1 MITLKKIYFSL
12 FILGFFFF
20 PFNDF
25 EGIPGLGEYANES
38 GSYFFLVG
46 FLVLG
51 IDSLYKRKIAIPYSD
66 RIFQILL
73 LFLVWCIITTILN
86 GDVVLE
92 SYYKQTSGVYRFL
105 RQYISLLLAAFIFV
119 LLFWNSLKDL
129 TSREILLVI
138 RKVFLFN
145 LVFAFVYGI
154 FEVLISVF
162 NVYAVM
168 PIMQLFD
175 FFPFLD
181 VNFESG
187 GRISSIGYE
196 VPSLGNYLITVS
208 GWMFSYIYTEKSK
221 WRFVPILM
229 VLFLTFFS
237 GSRTALI
244 NITLQ
249 LGMFIYLLYS
259 IKAYRKTLLLG
270 VQFVAVIS
278 VLMVVVFGNQIVRA
292 VDKKVDSLNFSANL
306 TKSISNQSRFGMQY
320 ASIEVFKESPII
332 GVGFGQETY
341 HKIHHYPPWATHNNY
356 EFRAIYQ
363 NQNITSFP
371 TSYNIYT
378 RLLAE
383 TGIVGVLIFLA
394 IIFFC
399 FSRSIFLWRNC
410 EGDQKTLAM
419 ILLISFIGL
428 CVNWLQMDFF
438 RQYGFWLCVVIL
450 IKVYDERKGNNII
463 DQPQI
468 D

>member
-12 FILGFFFF
+12 FLIGFFFF

-25 EGIPGLGEYANES
+25 EGISALGEYANES
-38 GSYFFLVG
+38 GSYFFLLG
-46 FLVLG
+46 FVVLG
-51 IDSLYKRKIAIPYSD
+51 VDSLYKGKIAIPYSD

-86 GDVVLE
+86 GNVVWD

-129 TSREILLVI
+129 TSRELLLVI

-145 LVFAFVYGI
+145 LTFAFIYGI

-175 FFPFLD
+175 YFPFLD

-187 GRISSIGYE
+187 GRVSSIGYE

-208 GWMFSYIYTEKSK
+208 GWMFSYIFTEKTK

-249 LGMFIYLLYS
+249 LGVFIYLLYS
-259 IKAYRKTLLLG
+259 IKAYRKTLLIG
-270 VQFVAVIS
+270 FQAVAVIAFLT
-278 VLMVVVFGNQIVRA
+278 VTVFGNQIVRA
-292 VDKKVDSLNFSANL
+292 VEKKVDSLNFSANL
-306 TKSISNQSRFGMQY
+306 TKSVSNQSRFGMQY
-320 ASIEVFKESPII
+320 ASLQVFKENPII

-341 HKIHHYPPWATHNNY
+341 HKIYHYPPWATHNNY
-356 EFRAIYQ
+356 EFKAVYQ
-363 NQNITSFP
+363 NQKITSFP

-383 TGIVGVLIFLA
+383 TGIIGVLIFLA

-399 FSRSIFLWRNC
+399 FSRSIFLWRNA
-410 EGDQKTLAM
+410 ENDQKTLAM
-419 ILLISFIGL
+419 ILLISFTGL
-428 CVNWLQMDFF
+428 CVNWMQMDFF

-450 IKVYDERKGNNII
+450 IKVYDERKRSIII
-463 DQPQI
+463 DQTKLE
-468 D
+468 

>member
-12 FILGFFFF
+12 FLIGFFFF

-25 EGIPGLGEYANES
+25 DGIPALGEYANES
-38 GSYFFLVG
+38 GSYFFILG
-46 FLVLG
+46 FLVLC
-51 IDSLYKRKIAIPYSD
+51 IDSLYKGKIAIPYRD
-66 RIFQILL
+66 KIFQILL
-73 LFLVWCIITTILN
+73 LFLVWCVVTTILN
-86 GDVVLE
+86 GNVVVD
-92 SYYKQTSGVYRFL
+92 SYYKQTGGVYRFL

-119 LLFWNSLKDL
+119 ILFWNSLKDL
-129 TSREILLVI
+129 TSRELLIVI
-138 RKVFLFN
+138 RKVFLYN

-168 PIMQLFD
+168 PIMQLFNY
-175 FFPFLD
+175 FPFLD

-249 LGMFIYLLYS
+249 LAMFIYLLYS
-259 IKAYRKTLLLG
+259 IKSYRKTLLVGL
-270 VQFVAVIS
+270 QFVAVIS
-278 VLMVVVFGNQIVRA
+278 VLTVVVFGNQIVRA
-292 VDKKVDSLNFSANL
+292 VDKKVESLNFSANL

-320 ASIEVFKESPII
+320 ASLEVFKANPII

-341 HKIHHYPPWATHNNY
+341 HKIYHYPPWATHNNY
-356 EFRAIYQ
+356 EFRAVYQ

-383 TGIVGVLIFLA
+383 TGIIGVAIFLA

-399 FSRSIFLWRNC
+399 FSRSIFLWRNA
-410 EGDQKTLAM
+410 ENDQKTLGM
-419 ILLISFIGL
+419 ILLVSFVGL
-428 CVNWLQMDFF
+428 CVNWMQMDFF

-450 IKVYDERKGNNII
+450 IKVYDERKKSII
-463 DQPQI
+463 LDQPQI
-468 D
+468 N

>member
-12 FILGFFFF
+12 FLIGFFFF

-25 EGIPGLGEYANES
+25 DGIPALGEYANES
-38 GSYFFLVG
+38 GSYFFILG
-46 FLVLG
+46 FLVLC
-51 IDSLYKRKIAIPYSD
+51 IDSLYKGKIAIPYRD
-66 RIFQILL
+66 KIFQILL
-73 LFLVWCIITTILN
+73 LFLVWCVVTTILN
-86 GDVVLE
+86 GNVVVD
-92 SYYKQTSGVYRFL
+92 SYYKQTGGVYRFL

-119 LLFWNSLKDL
+119 ILFWNSLKDL
-129 TSREILLVI
+129 TSRELLIVI
-138 RKVFLFN
+138 RKVFLYN

-168 PIMQLFD
+168 PIMQLFN

-249 LGMFIYLLYS
+249 LAMFIYLLYS
-259 IKAYRKTLLLG
+259 IKSYRKTLLVGL
-270 VQFVAVIS
+270 QFVAVIS
-278 VLMVVVFGNQIVRA
+278 VLTVVVFGNQIVRA
-292 VDKKVDSLNFSANL
+292 VDKKVESLNFSANL

-320 ASIEVFKESPII
+320 ASLEVFKENPII

-341 HKIHHYPPWATHNNY
+341 HKIYHYPPWATHNNY
-356 EFRAIYQ
+356 EFRAVYQ

-383 TGIVGVLIFLA
+383 TGIIGVAIFLA

-399 FSRSIFLWRNC
+399 FSRSIFLWRNA
-410 EGDQKTLAM
+410 ENDQKTLGM
-419 ILLISFIGL
+419 ILLVSFVGL
-428 CVNWLQMDFF
+428 CVNWMQMDFF

-450 IKVYDERKGNNII
+450 IKVYDERKKSII
-463 DQPQI
+463 LDQPQI
-468 D
+468 N